1 MTKSL
6 EHVYTPRGACAEVFN
21 NRHEEVLISGP
32 AGTGKSRACLEKLHM
47 TALLN
52 PGMRGLITRKNQ
64 TSLGSTALQTWR
76 RFVIPEA
83 LATGEVKYY
92 GGSKEKPA
100 QYVYKNGSSIMVG
113 GLDQPIKIMS
123 SEYDMVYIQE
133 ATELN
138 EEDWESV
145 TTRLRN
151 WIVSFQQLIADCNP
165 NAPTHW
171 LKKRCDSGKT
181 ILLHSRHED
190 NPMLFN
196 ENGELTED
204 GALYIKKLDKL
215 SGVRYKRLRLGLWVS
230 AEGMV
235 YEEFDEALH
244 LLDPSDIPPDW
255 TRYWVI
261 DFGFTNPFV
270 WQAWA
275 EDHDGCLFH
284 YREIYKTE
292 TLVEDH
298 ARHILKLTEGEPRP
312 REIICDHD
320 AEGRATLERYLG
332 MSTNAAIKNVSE
344 GIQAVQ
350 KRLKPAGDGYAR
362 IYFLKD
368 ALVARDPELED
379 HHKPCSTVEEFPGY
393 IWDENSRTEERK
405 EEPVKIDDHGMDCT
419 RYLVA
424 ARDLGAR
431 PRVRFMYS
439 R

>member
-1 MTKSL
+1 MAKVLQHRYS
-6 EHVYTPRGACAEVFN
+6 PRGACAEVFN
-21 NRHEEVLISGP
+21 VKDEVLISGP

-47 TALLN
+47 AALLN

-76 RFVIPEA
+76 RFVIKEA
-83 LATGEVKYY
+83 METGEVKYY

-123 SEYDMVYIQE
+123 AEYDMIYIQE
-133 ATELN
+133 ATEIN
-138 EEDWESV
+138 EEDWEFV
-145 TTRLRN
+145 TSRLRN
-151 WIVSFQQLIADCNP
+151 WVISFQQLIADCNP

-171 LKKRCDSGKT
+171 LKRRCDVGKT
-181 ILLHSRHED
+181 ILLHSKHED
-190 NPMLFN
+190 NPMLFDEEGN
-196 ENGELTED
+196 ITKD
-204 GALYIKKLDKL
+204 GAVYIKKLDKL
-215 SGVRYKRLRLGLWVS
+215 SGVRYKRLRLGLWVA
-230 AEGMV
+230 AEGQI
-235 YEEFDEALH
+235 YEDFDESIH
-244 LLDPSDIPPDW
+244 ILDPAEIPPDW
-255 TRYWVI
+255 ARYWVV
-261 DFGFTNPFV
+261 DFGFTNPFC

-275 EDHDGCLFH
+275 EDHDGCL
-284 YREIYKTE
+284 YMYKEIYKTE

-320 AEGRATLERYLG
+320 AEGRATLERHLG
-332 MSTNAAIKNVSE
+332 ISTQAAIKDVSE

-350 KRLKPAGDGYAR
+350 KRLKFQDDGYAR
-362 IYFLKD
+362 LYFLKD
-368 ALVARDPELED
+368 ALAERDEELENN
-379 HHKPCSTVEEFPGY
+379 HRPTCTVEEFPSY
-393 IWDENSRTEERK
+393 IWDENTRTERRK
-405 EEPVKIDDHGMDCT
+405 EEPVKQDDHGMDAT
-419 RYLVA
+419 RYIVA